1 MCSLGLCIL
10 QLNSFFLFLTDIG
23 EVWANMLHNVYAQLV
38 AAHGF
43 SATAKTDA
51 T

>member
-1 MCSLGLCIL
+1 M
-10 QLNSFFLFLTDIG
+10 TDVG
-23 EVWANMLHNVYAQLV
+23 EAWANMLHNVYAQLV

-43 SATAKTDA
+43 SATAKTDP